1 MSGRWGLNPARGLF
15 TWRGLSGASF
25 RERLGLISVPFV
37 LPTGRGRRQ
46 PLFRKYAAVF
56 VILVCGALISS
67 GALQLYFSYQ
77 ENQAA
82 LFTIQQE
89 KAAGAATQIAGF
101 LQAIQQQLGGAVEL
115 GPPGTPVTIDQRRS
129 DYLRLLRQ
137 APAITE
143 ISYLDPQ
150 GLEQLR
156 ISRLAMNVVGSRT
169 DYSQDP
175 RFLQARGGS
184 IYYSPVYFRN
194 ESEPYMTIAIAEGAG
209 PNAGVSVAEVNL
221 KFIWDVVSQI
231 KIGQKGYA
239 YVVDSTG
246 RLIAHPDISLV
257 LQQTDLSA
265 LPQVAGA
272 RAGGDPAT
280 VGVDGGS
287 HEVMTARQTVDPPGW
302 FVFVEQPLEEAF
314 APLYASLLRTVL
326 LVLAGVGLS
335 VLASVF
341 LARRMVRPIE
351 ALQAGASQIGA
362 GTLDHRIDVHTGDEL
377 EDLADGFNQMTG
389 QLRDSYATLEQKV
402 DERTRDLAD
411 ALEQLRALGEVS
423 QAVNSSLDLQTVLT
437 TIVTHAVDLSGT
449 DGGAIYEFDEAAQ
462 EFQLRATHGMS
473 AELIGTIRE
482 AHIRLGQT
490 VIGEAAVKRAP
501 VQTPDVREQPDSAL
515 PAALEK
521 EGFRALLAV
530 PLLREEQVVGA
541 LVVRRTAP
549 GPFPQETVDLLQTLA
564 TQSVLAIHNAR
575 LFHEIEL
582 KSRQLEVASHHKSEF
597 LANMS
602 HELRT
607 PLNAIIGFSEVL
619 IERLFGDLNDKQA
632 EYLDDILGSGRHLLS
647 LINDILDLSKV
658 EAGRMELDL
667 GIFALSEALENGLTM
682 VRERAS
688 QHGVSLGL
696 EVDESI
702 GLIEADERKVKQ
714 VIFNL
719 LSNAVKFTPDG
730 GRVDV
735 AARLMTN
742 VVQVSVHDTGIGIAP
757 EHQARIFEEFQQAP
771 SGQASTREG
780 TGLGLALARRFVEL
794 HGGRL
799 WVDSRVGVGST
810 FSFSLPVLQALA
822 PSASLGAAP
831 DSAAPLHVSP
841 PSAQPHAVPLAVSP
855 QSAQPH
861 AVPLEAASRRVLVV
875 EDNPQALDLLKLYL
889 EGDGFSVAV
898 AQDGETA
905 LGKARELLPDAMV
918 LDILLPRLDGW
929 DVLARAK
936 ADPAIAD
943 IPIVVVSM
951 LDQRGKGFS
960 LGAADYLV
968 KPVQRE
974 ALLATLRRLTLAGNG
989 STGQPHVLAI
999 DDDPMALELIGAI
1012 LAPAGYRVVKATD
1025 GKQGIAAAKME
1036 HPGLVIVDL
1045 LMPEMDGFTVV
1056 EHLRADPTTAGIPIV
1071 ILTSR
1076 SIGQTDRERL
1086 HGQISHLAHKSTF
1099 SRGEFVELVRK
1110 LCPLPEG
1117 ARARQGE

>member
-1 MSGRWGLNPARGLF
+1 MLVWNWLNQGQ
-15 TWRGLSGASF
+15 LSEWFAGIK
-25 RERLGLISVPFV
+25 LPFV
-37 LPTGRGRRQ
+37 RQKGRGSRQ

-56 VILVCGALISS
+56 VILVSGALVSS

-82 LFTIQQE
+82 LLTIQRE
-89 KAAGAATQIAGF
+89 KAAGAATQIEGF
-101 LQAIQQQLGGAVEL
+101 LQTINQQLAGAVEL
-115 GPPGTPVTIDQRRS
+115 GPPGSPVTIDQRRS

-143 ISYLDPQ
+143 ISYLDPR
-150 GLEQLR
+150 GLEQIR
-156 ISRLAMNVVGSRT
+156 VSRLAMNVVGSAT
-169 DYSQDP
+169 DFSQDP
-175 RFLQARGGS
+175 KFLQARSGGT
-184 IYYSPVYFRN
+184 YYSPVYFRN
-194 ESEPYMTIAIAEGAG
+194 ESEPYMTIAIAEGKGAG
-209 PNAGVSVAEVNL
+209 AGVSAAEVNL

-231 KIGQKGYA
+231 KIGQRGYA
-239 YVVDSTG
+239 YVVDSSG

-265 LPQVAGA
+265 LPQVQDA
-272 RAGGDPAT
+272 RAGGDAAT
-280 VGVDGGS
+280 IAVDRGRNQ
-287 HEVMTARQTVDPPGW
+287 VLTARQTIDPPGW
-302 FVFVEQPLEEAF
+302 FVFVEQPLEEGF

-326 LVLAGVGLS
+326 LVLAGVVLS
-335 VLASVF
+335 VLASVV

-351 ALQAGASQIGA
+351 ALQAGAALIGA
-362 GTLDHRIDVHTGDEL
+362 GALDQKIDVRTGDEL
-377 EDLADGFNQMTG
+377 EDLANGFNQMTG

-449 DGGAIYEFDEAAQ
+449 DGGAIYEFDEATQ

-473 AELIGTIRE
+473 AELIETIRE
-482 AHIRLGQT
+482 AHIRLGET
-490 VIGEAAVKRAP
+490 VIGQAALMRAP
-501 VQTPDVREQPDSAL
+501 VQTPDVREQPSSVL
-515 PAALEK
+515 PVAIELEK

-530 PLLREEQVVGA
+530 PLLREDQVLGA

-549 GPFPQETVDLLQTLA
+549 GPFPQETVDLLQTFA

-575 LFHEIEL
+575 LFQEIDL
-582 KSRQLEVASHHKSEF
+582 KSRQLEVASRHKSEF

-619 IERLFGDLNDKQA
+619 IERLFGDLNNKQT
-632 EYLDDILGSGRHLLS
+632 EYLEDILGSGRHLLS

-658 EAGRMELDL
+658 EAGRMELEL
-667 GIFALSEALENGLTM
+667 SVFALSEALDNGLTM

-688 QHGVSLGL
+688 HHGLSLSL
-696 EVDESI
+696 EVDQAI

-719 LSNAVKFTPDG
+719 LSNAVKFTPDR

-735 AARLMTN
+735 VARLIDGF
-742 VVQVSVHDTGIGIAP
+742 VHVSVRDTGVGIAP
-757 EHQARIFEEFQQAP
+757 EDQVRIFEEFQQAP
-771 SGQASTREG
+771 SGQASAREG
-780 TGLGLALARRFVEL
+780 TGLGLALSRRFVEL

-799 WVDSRVGVGST
+799 WVESQVGLGST
-810 FSFSLPVLQALA
+810 FTFILPVVHASG
-822 PSASLGAAP
+822 SATA
-831 DSAAPLHVSP
+831 P
-841 PSAQPHAVPLAVSP
+841 PSKPESAFHQPLDTEEP
-855 QSAQPH
+855 
-861 AVPLEAASRRVLVV
+861 SRSVLVV
-875 EDNPQALDLLKLYL
+875 EDNLQALDLLKLYL
-889 EGDGFSVAV
+889 ESDGFTVTV

-905 LGKARELLPDAMV
+905 LTKARELHPVAMV

-943 IPIVVVSM
+943 IPVVVVSM

-974 ALLATLRRLTLAGNG
+974 ALLATLRRVTFAATGSNG
-989 STGQPHVLAI
+989 HPRVLAI
-999 DDDPMALELIGAI
+999 DDDPMALELIEAVLG
-1012 LAPAGYRVVKATD
+1012 PAGYQVLKATD
-1025 GKQGIAAAKME
+1025 GQRGLATAKME

-1045 LMPEMDGFTVV
+1045 LMPEMDGFAVV
-1056 EHLRADPTTAGIPIV
+1056 EQLRADTTTANIPIV

-1076 SIGQTDRERL
+1076 SMDQADRDRL
-1086 HGQISHLAHKSTF
+1086 NGHISHLAGKGAF
-1099 SRGEFVELVRK
+1099 NRAEFVELVRK
-1110 LCPLPEG
+1110 LCPLPTGTG
-1117 ARARQGE
+1117 APKGE